1 MIRGMGI
8 LLASSGLLLASGQAL
23 ALSVAAS
30 GGSDS
35 FGIEASQAIA
45 PGVRLGLGYL
55 NTDYSGADAKVYSG
69 SLMFFSPAMPVLDI
83 AFGGRYQY
91 QDTDFGSGGGFG
103 LGGSVFVNTPIPT
116 LSVGGYGFASPERL
130 THGDVQ
136 ESYEYGLQARA
147 SLTSQIHVH
156 GGYRYLRSDFTGTG
170 TQTLHRGPVFGV
182 SVGF

>member
-1 MIRGMGI
+1 MIRSMSI
-8 LLASSGLLLASGQAL
+8 LLTSSALLLTSGQAL

-30 GGSDS
+30 GGNNS
-35 FGIEASQAIA
+35 FGVEASQAVA
-45 PGVRLGLGYL
+45 PGVRVGLGYL
-55 NTDYSGADAKVYSG
+55 NTDYSGADARIYSG
-69 SLMFFSPAMPVLDI
+69 SLMFSPATPVLDI
-83 AFGGRYQY
+83 AVGGRYQY

-116 LSVGGYGFASPERL
+116 LSVGGYGFVSPERL

-156 GGYRYLRSDFTGTG
+156 GGYRYLRSDFSGTSN
-170 TQTLHRGPVFGV
+170 QTLHRGPVFGV